1 MSNTTFMILVIICFL
16 LFALITFSLFA
27 IGFLIG
33 YKTEDICEKKK
44 IQMRNNKITEETIE
58 EKKAKKDWKRFL
70 EYDGSTPK
78 IDN

>member
-33 YKTEDICEKKK
+33 YKAEDIREKKNL
-44 IQMRNNKITEETIE
+44 QLRSNKIIEETIE
-58 EKKAKKDWKRFL
+58 EKKAKKEWKRFL
-70 EYDGSTPK
+70 EYDGSAPQ